1 MSVPCH
7 GSSATCDDGAYYLG
21 RPGNLHPI
29 DGGFGGISR
38 KWNDQTN
45 VKYTAAGQP
54 RAQVADTRPY
64 REWSFKIENARV
76 DQLAPLHDLIN
87 SDPGP
92 FVMVEPFAQ
101 VTNVLT
107 PEASLFT
114 SLNNYNR
121 GGRWRVS
128 GDPTTPAVPHVILN
142 DAASPTNEA
151 QLWTGAGPVPP
162 TPQPMTASAYISG
175 TDAWV
180 ILMFVDM
187 DNNWIEW
194 ANSEHITSLSMLQR
208 VSVTATPP
216 SNAVGA
222 WVIAARADI
231 AARAA
236 LTWTDHVTDW
246 GIGGLAQ
253 QCVVHGV
260 SDDVAQAGYGPAW
273 TRRMSSSFTVTEVG
287 GMT

>member
-1 MSVPCH
+1 MSEPCH
-7 GSSATCDDGAYYLG
+7 VLPASCEDGAYYLG

-38 KWNDQTN
+38 KWNDKTTIR
-45 VKYTAAGQP
+45 YTAAGQP

-64 REWSFKIENARV
+64 REWSFTV
-76 DQLAPLHDLIN
+76 DNSLPEQYAAIHDLITT
-87 SDPGP
+87 DPGP
-92 FVMVEPFAQ
+92 FVMAEPYAQ
-101 VTNVLT
+101 VTNLLT
-107 PEASLFT
+107 PEASTFS
-114 SLNNYNR
+114 SLMNYNR
-121 GGRWRVS
+121 GGRWRTS
-128 GDPTTPAVPHVILN
+128 DGGAVPHVILN

-151 QLWTGAGPVPP
+151 QLWTGAGPTPP
-162 TPQPMTASAYISG
+162 TPRPMTASAYIGG

-180 ILMFVDM
+180 IMMFVDM

-194 ANSEHITSLSMLQR
+194 VNSERITNLSSLQR

-216 SNAVGA
+216 SNAVA
-222 WVIAARADI
+222 AHVIASRASV

-236 LTWTDHVTDW
+236 LTWTDRPMDW

-260 SDDVAQAGYGPAW
+260 SDDVGQAGYGAAW
-273 TRRMSSSFTVTEVG
+273 TRRVSTSFTVTEVG